1 MVLAF
6 QVQKGGT
13 EYGIGWIPFGGYVKI
28 AGMIDESMDTDQ
40 MKQPVQPYEFRA
52 KPAWQRLLIM
62 VGGVLMNI
70 LLAVFIYIGMSY
82 TWGKTYLDNKDVKY
96 GYVYNDLAREMGF
109 RNGDK
114 IVDIDGEAVEDAGA
128 ILADDRD
135 RPGETVTVDRD
146 GQRVRIDI
154 PEEAIAQLLKSP
166 DFATVRIP
174 FVVGETVAGGP
185 AAQAGLLAGDTLV
198 SFNGES
204 MRYFDQYRQAFETYA
219 SDTVTLGVMRDSA
232 GITRLIT
239 LPVKVSERDDRRLS
253 GIPGQPARAE
263 HAPVQFL
270 AGDPGRYPADRQR
283 DQQLRQANQ
292 TDVHTEDRSLQI
304 AGRRDRHRQHLSEL
318 LELGTVLA
326 HYGVPVGRAGGYEH
340 PADPGA
346 GRRTRIVPTGRS
358 NHRATTE
365 R

>member
-1 MVLAF
+1 
-6 QVQKGGT
+6 
-13 EYGIGWIPFGGYVKI
+13 
-28 AGMIDESMDTDQ
+28 

-114 IVDIDGEAVEDAGA
+114 IVDIDGEAVERATGA
-128 ILADDRD
+128 IWQTIVIDQAK
-135 RPGETVTVDRD
+135 TVTVDRD

-174 FVVGETVAGGP
+174 FVVGEDGRRRSRRPGRTARRGHAGVVQRRIDALLRPVPPGFRDVRIRHGHTGRDARFGGNH
-185 AAQAGLLAGDTLV
+185 AADYPSGQ
-198 SFNGES
+198 SF
-204 MRYFDQYRQAFETYA
+204 R
-219 SDTVTLGVMRDSA
+219 
-232 GITRLIT
+232 
-239 LPVKVSERDDRRLS
+239 ERDDRRLS

-270 AGDPGRYPADRQR
+270 AGNPGRYPTDGQR
-283 DQQLRQANQ
+283 NQQLRQANQ

-318 LELGTVLA
+318 LELGA
-326 HYGVPVGRAGGYEH
+326 IAGASRH
-340 PADPGA
+340 SC
-346 GRRTRIVPTGRS
+346 RS
-358 NHRATTE
+358 FWLS
-365 R
+365 